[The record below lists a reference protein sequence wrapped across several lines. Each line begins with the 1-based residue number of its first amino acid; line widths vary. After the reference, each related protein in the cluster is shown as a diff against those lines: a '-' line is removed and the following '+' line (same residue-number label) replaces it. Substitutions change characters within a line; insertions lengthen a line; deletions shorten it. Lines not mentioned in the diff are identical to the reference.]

1 MIHMFRNYLLLPVL
15 LMMAKLIFAQ
25 GVGFGTNN
33 PHPSALVDITSNNK
47 GMLVPRLTSAQRTA
61 IASPAPGLLVYDTNT
76 NSFWFY
82 NGTAWA
88 NLSAGA
94 SPWGTDG
101 NHIFNSNTG
110 RVGIGVQQPTAR
122 LTVDS
127 GLVLDY
133 SNSNNPNIVSNA
145 ELFFGNPASAGITS
159 NKQPGS
165 LLRSGLSFWTGG
177 LSRIHI
183 DSLGQVGIGSNPVP
197 NNRLTVSGKTFL
209 FGGAEVAFGDLKVG
223 INNISG
229 NNIVV
234 NTLQTHD
241 ALLYLKGKTS
251 TTNGWGPHIVM
262 EQAGNGTDSAAILYD
277 GDLKIRVFGSNDNIT
292 FRNAANTT
300 TAFINTAGDLTVAGN
315 LVANGN
321 GLVQSG
327 NSAQMQILMYVSGN
341 GLNWS
346 IGPGQS
352 VNIEIVFSGF
362 TGVPVVQ
369 PGTFSNATNAG
380 QLLVSATN
388 VTATSATITV
398 RNVGTTTSVATNSNF
413 RAAIIGM
420 RN

>member
-1 MIHMFRNYLLLPVL
+1 MFRTFLLLPALL
-15 LMMAKLIFAQ
+15 LMATVTFAQ
-25 GVGFGTNN
+25 AVGFGTTT
-33 PHPSALVDITSNNK
+33 PHPSALADFTSTNK
-47 GMLVPRLTSAQRTA
+47 GVLVPRLTSAQRTA
-61 IASPAPGLLVYDTNT
+61 IVAPAPGLLVYDTNT

-82 NGTAWA
+82 NGTAWS
-88 NLSAGA
+88 NLSTGVN
-94 SPWGTDG
+94 PWGTDG
-101 NHIFNSNTG
+101 NHIFNTNTG

-122 LTVDS
+122 LTIDS

-133 SNSNNPNIVSNA
+133 SNSNNPGIAGGSTA
-145 ELFFGNPASAGITS
+145 GLYFGNPASAGIIS
-159 NKQPGS
+159 SKQPGS
-165 LLRSGLSFWTGG
+165 VMRSGLTFRTGG
-177 LSRIHI
+177 LSRINI
-183 DSLGQVGIGSNPVP
+183 DSLGQVGIGGPP
-197 NNRLTVSGKTFL
+197 LEDYRLIVSGNTYLYGEAKIAGNLTMSKT
-209 FGGAEVAFGDLKVG
+209 
-223 INNISG
+223 IISP
-229 NNIVV
+229 NSITL
-234 NTLQTHD
+234 NTLDTHN
-241 ALLYLKGKTS
+241 ALLYLKGKTGS
-251 TTNGWGPHIVM
+251 TNGWGPHIVM
-262 EQAGNGTDSAAILYD
+262 EQAGSGSDSAAILYD
-277 GDLKIRVFGSNDNIT
+277 GDVKIRVFGANDNVI

-300 TAFINTAGDLTVAGN
+300 TANINTAGDLTVAGN

-380 QLLVSATN
+380 QLLVTATN

-398 RNVGTTTSVATNSNF
+398 RNVGTTTSVATNTNF
-413 RAAIIGM
+413 RAAIIGV